1 MKMKWKWKWKR
12 PAAFLLATAM
22 IFTMSGVPASAVET
36 DVSAVSGNA
45 PAECVCETHCEQ
57 GAVNPDC
64 PVCAA
69 EDADLSACLGKE
81 AAVLSVQAMINALP
95 DEPTEENAEDVSAKL
110 GEIDEAMA
118 ALGDEER
125 AALDL
130 TQYQAAIAALAALAA
145 AQGEIALYADD
156 INKPRN
162 GTGTTEDP
170 YQIASTDEM
179 EWFRDTVNAG
189 NTKICAELMSDLN
202 FSDKQSNGN
211 WTWTPIGNSE
221 GNAYVGMFDGNG
233 YEIKEIR
240 LVDVQAQSQTNRG
253 LFGWIGTGGKVQDLA
268 VSVKDVGNSRLSVSD
283 SGLLS
288 VNNAGTIERCSATIS
303 NALYTDSFGM
313 IAYEN
318 RGKITDCLSYVSATG
333 NRLSISGKA
342 AGIARTNTATIS
354 NCFFRGSFRTGK
366 TDYAIAEN
374 KNGSITNCYY
384 RDANNGRNGEVYI
397 DGNKDTGDTV
407 VWKSTSE
414 CNSGEVA
421 WLLNNSGSRDTWRM
435 GSNKYPSLKK
445 TDGRVSKK
453 EDGSYVIGDKP
464 HMHGDV
470 EFTKVAALSDIK
482 ETGNYYID
490 AAVNVDNTWSVKGN
504 VVLCLNGQTVTDNN
518 GTDPAIEVSGNNS
531 LTLLACNGGKIT
543 GSGGTS
549 ILVDGGSLT
558 LGGKAQITGNAKN
571 ILLTQDSKIS
581 FDSLDPSAKFG
592 ISVENQENLSG
603 RVAVTDATGGQ
614 YFGQLVAD
622 GFKNDGSGFQL
633 YLGDD
638 GKTVMLGKQSAHTHC
653 ICGDSSKNVNGHTHG
668 ADITFQPWTETDK
681 LPTSGNYYLTRNVT
695 LTNNATLQNAN
706 VCLNGYTVTLS
717 DVGRIMSSGTT
728 QLTDCS
734 VGGKLESYSGKANGG
749 VTISNGNTFCLYG
762 GTLNGVKVEIGQTG
776 GGTFNMYG
784 GKITGNTQGTV
795 VGQSKTSKN
804 TTITINMY
812 GGEISGNNIS
822 ENQGGGVFVGSGNQF
837 NMYGGTIQNNS
848 AVDGGGVYVASAYNA
863 YSAGTMTICGDA
875 VIQGNNKAG
884 GVTNNV
890 SLPSGKQ
897 ITISGKLVK
906 NAKIGVTTRANLSQ
920 GNVNI
925 ATATDAGWVVA
936 KNFTSDNSAYDVGL
950 VNDGKTVQLQVHSH
964 QWKYTANGATIT
976 AACKAPS
983 CPAPA
988 GGSVTINKPAHTT
1001 YGDGQSENATL
1012 TENNWQGLAV
1022 NQIAITYKKGNDILK
1037 TAPTDAGTYT
1047 ANITLDGATASVKY
1061 TIAKAVPKVEDF
1073 TFAAPKDLV
1082 YNGQAKSAEVK
1093 AKDSVKG
1100 MGNITVK
1107 YYQSET
1113 EVEPINAGRYIVK
1126 ISVEEGTN
1134 YATATDLKIGE
1145 LTISEDTL
1153 PEGTGTDKSVTIRYN
1168 DTEVKT
1174 YTYTDFGFTAA
1185 GTFAVKGSVTE
1196 GTSLLAT
1203 GYPKFESNGVQV
1215 KLATGLSLDGSEK
1228 KVVIPM
1234 TFTPNGGNYK
1244 HKEVTLTIT
1253 LADKVT
1259 DTSTMK
1265 VTQAGC
1271 TFGDTLPDYVLT
1283 GKPDG
1288 AGEVTVLYT
1297 GSTLKEPSQTY
1308 SSANAP
1314 TDAGTYTVKVTCSTE
1329 KTNYEA
1335 TSEKFTIKPKSIA
1348 GATITLELAS
1358 AEFTTK
1364 ETVYTG
1370 SQQTVKVGSVTL
1382 TDMKDALTDNTD
1394 YTVEIGNGKTTGT
1407 NVGTY
1412 TVEVKGTGNYK
1423 DTANVSWK
1431 ITPAEL
1437 TIADATVAAK
1447 TYDGKKD
1454 ATVNSVS
1461 FTGFV
1466 NNETLTK
1473 GDDYTA
1479 TGEFNDANVGK
1490 ATEVTVTV
1498 TLNNTDKAKNYML
1511 KDGNTFKKTGVT
1523 ITQAETPA
1531 APTGLYGIK
1540 GQKLSTVTL
1549 PAGWTWAAPDTEMS
1563 EAGEDKTFTAK
1574 YHDAQGNYKD
1584 NDNVSV
1590 TVDVKNKVDVSS
1602 KITFPDGKM
1611 TYDPTK
1617 VMTYEKATISG
1628 IEKGENSTWT
1638 YTYILNTGNGKLN
1651 NDGKPIAAG
1660 SYGVTAIYED
1670 SKNIGRATAVL
1681 LIKKITLTGEPSVVK
1696 ITEDNKTLEDAKLAG
1711 STGWPIGTI
1720 KWVDKETG
1728 TELSNSTVV
1737 VANKEYKW
1745 VFTPDDTANYETLT
1759 GTVKLYTKTT
1769 PVTPPG
1775 GSSGGGGGGAAPA
1788 PTPAPVNPDV
1798 ITVKE
1803 DTKDN
1808 TTSKPGAET
1817 DTTTTTK
1824 TTVKNTTTATTKNEQ
1839 GQDVSKTTASVSK
1852 DLGDK
1857 LLDQAVSNKSDTI
1870 EITVKSNETNN
1881 NGSGAGASAADSVK
1895 ATEVELP
1902 KATVDAIAKDTNA
1915 DLVIKTDNGEVVLD
1929 NKTLETIAGAAKGD
1943 TVTIVVGENTQL
1955 KETQKPAEKI
1965 VGKNG
1970 TLFDLAAKIGE
1981 KLLHQFEGGK
1991 AHVTLPMPEKLKGKD
2006 VLVIYIDD
2014 NGLCKIL
2021 NHSVEKVGAND
2032 YIKFTTTHFSTFAVV
2047 DKDEAERLIK
2057 EQNAAH
2063 VKKLMQSAKF
2073 KVTTTK
2079 TSKKTVKVQV
2089 AAKSSKT
2096 MISDIKSLGYTVKY
2110 QFYRSTKKTAGYK
2123 VIKTKAAN
2131 TFTNTKGTKGTKYY
2145 YKARVLVYDGKTL
2158 VAKSALGQCSYGVR
2172 TWTK

>member
-1 MKMKWKWKWKR
+1 MKWKWKWKWKR
-12 PAAFLLATAM
+12 PAACLLAAAM
-22 IFTMSGVPASAVET
+22 MVTMSGVPAFAVET
-36 DVSAVSGNA
+36 DVSGVSGNA
-45 PAECVCETHCEQ
+45 PVECICETHCEQ
-57 GAVNPDC
+57 EAVNPDC

-189 NTKICAELMSDLN
+189 NTEICAKLMNDLN
-202 FSDKQSNGN
+202 FDNKQDNSL

-221 GNAYVGMFDGNG
+221 VNAYTGTFDGNG

-268 VSVKDVGNSRLSVSD
+268 VSVKYVGNSSLSVSD

-333 NRLSISGKA
+333 NKLSISGKA
-342 AGIARTNTATIS
+342 AGIARTNTGTIS

-384 RDANNGRNGEVYI
+384 RDANDGRNGEVYI

-407 VWKSTSE
+407 VWKRTSE
-414 CNSGEVA
+414 CNNGEVA

-435 GSNKYPSLKK
+435 GRNKYPSLKK

-482 ETGNYYID
+482 ATGNYYID
-490 AAVNVDNTWSVKGN
+490 AAVDVSSTWEVNGD
-504 VVLCLNGQTVTDNN
+504 VVLCLNGQTVTAKNEKA
-518 GTDPAIEVSGNNS
+518 PAIKVSSNNR
-531 LTLLACNGGKIT
+531 LKLLDCKEGKIT

-558 LGGKAQITGNAKN
+558 LGGKAQITGNDKN
-571 ILLTQDSKIS
+571 ILLAQGSKIS

-592 ISVENQENLSG
+592 ISVENQKDLSDP
-603 RVAVTDATGGQ
+603 VAVTDATGGQ

-622 GFKNDGSGFQL
+622 GFKDNGVGFEL
-633 YLGDD
+633 YLSDD

-668 ADITFQPWTETDK
+668 ADITFQPWRETDK

-695 LTNNATLQNAN
+695 LTKNATLQNAN

-717 DVGRIMSSGTT
+717 NVGRIMSSGTT

-749 VTISNGNTFCLYG
+749 VAISNGNTFCLYG
-762 GTLNGVKVEIGQTG
+762 GTFNGVKVEIGQTG

-784 GKITGNTQGTV
+784 GKITGNTKGTV

-812 GGEISGNNIS
+812 GGEISGNHIS

-848 AVDGGGVYVASAYNA
+848 AVDGGGVYIAPAENA
-863 YSAGTMTICGDA
+863 YSAGEMTICGDA

-897 ITISGKLVK
+897 ITISGELVK
-906 NAKIGVTTRANLSQ
+906 NANIGVTTRANLSQ

-936 KNFTSDNSAYDVGL
+936 KNFTSDNSAYNVGL
-950 VNDGKTVQLQVHSH
+950 LNDGKTVQLQVHSH

-1145 LTISEDTL
+1145 LTISADTL

-1466 NNETLTK
+1466 NNETLTM
-1473 GDDYTA
+1473 GSDYTA
-1479 TGEFNDANVGK
+1479 TGEFNDANAGDNK
-1490 ATEVTVTV
+1490 NVTVTV
-1498 TLNNTDKAKNYML
+1498 TLNNTDTAKNYTL
-1511 KDGNTFKKTGVT
+1511 KNGGIFNKTGVT
-1523 ITQAETPA
+1523 ISKAATPA

-1540 GQKLSTVTL
+1540 GQKLSTVIL
-1549 PAGWTWAAPDTEMS
+1549 PAGWSWVNPNTEMS
-1563 EAGEDKTFTAK
+1563 EAGSKTFTAN
-1574 YHDAQGNYKD
+1574 YHDDKENYQ
-1584 NDNVSV
+1584 NGTNVNV
-1590 TVDVKNKVDVSS
+1590 TVDVKDKKDVSNNIS
-1602 KITFPDGKM
+1602 FPDGKL

-1617 VMTYEKATISG
+1617 VMTYEKATIDG
-1628 IEKGENSTWT
+1628 IEAGTDPKWT
-1638 YTYILNTGNGKLN
+1638 YTYILDTGNGKLN
-1651 NDGKPIAAG
+1651 NDGKPIAVG
-1660 SYGVTAIYED
+1660 SYVVTAIYED
-1670 SKNIGRATAVL
+1670 SKNIGRKTAMLV
-1681 LIKKITLTGEPSVVK
+1681 
-1696 ITEDNKTLEDAKLAG
+1696 
-1711 STGWPIGTI
+1711 
-1720 KWVDKETG
+1720 VDKVKPTG
-1728 TELSNSTVV
+1728 GNSSSSSS
-1737 VANKEYKW
+1737 
-1745 VFTPDDTANYETLT
+1745 
-1759 GTVKLYTKTT
+1759 
-1769 PVTPPG
+1769 G
-1775 GSSGGGGGGAAPA
+1775 GASGGGGGGAAPA
-1788 PTPAPVNPDV
+1788 PTPAGSDV
-1798 ITVKE
+1798 VTVK
-1803 DTKDN
+1803 DDKGN
-1808 TTSKPGAET
+1808 AISGSNVV
-1817 DTTTTTK
+1817 TTTK
-1824 TTVKNTTTATTKNEQ
+1824 TTVNNTKNETSRNEQ
-1839 GQDVSKTTASVSK
+1839 GQTVSKIIGTVSK
-1852 DLGDK
+1852 ETAEK
-1857 LLDQAVSNKSDTI
+1857 LVSQAVSNRSDII
-1870 EITVKSNETNN
+1870 EITVS
-1881 NGSGAGASAADSVK
+1881 SAAASSEAADTAKS
-1895 ATEVELP
+1895 TELEIP
-1902 KATVDAIAKDTNA
+1902 KTTVASIAKDTDA
-1915 DLVIKTDNGEVVLD
+1915 SLVVKTDSGSVTLD
-1929 NKTLETIAGAAKGD
+1929 NKTLETITSETNGD
-1943 TVTIVVGENTQL
+1943 TVKLIVKENAALTEAQRAASAAIGEN
-1955 KETQKPAEKI
+1955 
-1965 VGKNG
+1965 GK
-1970 TLFDLAAKIGE
+1970 LFDLAVQSGNR
-1981 KLLHQFEGGK
+1981 LLHDFQGGK
-1991 AHVTLPMPEKLKGKD
+1991 AYVTLPMPDKLKGKD
-2006 VLVIYIDD
+2006 ILVIYIDD

-2021 NHSVEKVGAND
+2021 NHSVVKIGAEY
-2032 YIKFTTTHFSTFAVV
+2032 YIRFTTTRFSTFAVV
-2047 DKDEAERLIK
+2047 DKDEAEGLIK

-2063 VKKLMQSAKF
+2063 VKELMQSAKF

-2079 TSKKTVKVQV
+2079 TSKKSVKVQV

-2123 VIKTKAAN
+2123 LRKTSSKN
-2131 TFTNTKGTKGTKYY
+2131 SFISTKGTKGRKYY

-2158 VAKSALGQCSYGVR
+2158 VAKSALRQCSYGAR
-2172 TWTK
+2172 TWIK

>member
-1 MKMKWKWKWKR
+1 MIWKWKWKWKR
-12 PAAFLLATAM
+12 PAAFLLAAAM
-22 IFTMSGVPASAVET
+22 IFTMPGVPASAVET
-36 DVSAVSGNA
+36 DVSGVSGNA
-45 PAECVCETHCEQ
+45 SAECICETHCEQ

-156 INKPRN
+156 TNKPHN
-162 GTGTTEDP
+162 GKGTTEDP
-170 YQIASTDEM
+170 YQITSTDEM

-189 NTKICAELMSDLN
+189 NTKICAKLMNDLK
-202 FSDKQSNGN
+202 FDEKQDNSL

-221 GNAYVGMFDGNG
+221 VNAYTGTFDGNG

-268 VSVKDVGNSRLSVSD
+268 VSVKYVGNSSLSVSD

-303 NALYTDSFGM
+303 SALYTGSFGM

-318 RGKITDCLSYVSATG
+318 RGNITDCLSYVGATG
-333 NRLSISGKA
+333 NRLSISDKA
-342 AGIARTNTATIS
+342 AGIARTNTGAIS

-384 RDANNGRNGEVYI
+384 WHANDGRNGEVYI

-407 VWKSTSE
+407 VWKSRSE
-414 CNSGEVA
+414 CSSGEVA

-445 TDGRVSKK
+445 TDGRVNKNQ
-453 EDGSYVIGDKP
+453 DGSYNIGDKP

-482 ETGNYYID
+482 ATGNYYID

-531 LTLLACNGGKIT
+531 LTLLDCKGGKIT

-558 LGGKAQITGNAKN
+558 LGGKAQITGNDKN

-592 ISVENQENLSG
+592 ISVENQENLSDP
-603 RVAVTDATGGQ
+603 VAVTDATGGQ

-622 GFKNDGSGFQL
+622 GFKDNGVGFEL
-633 YLGDD
+633 YLSDD

-668 ADITFQPWTETDK
+668 ADITFQPWRETDK

-695 LTNNATLQNAN
+695 LTKNATLQNAN

-717 DVGRIMSSGTT
+717 DVGRIMPSGTT

-749 VTISNGNTFCLYG
+749 VAISNGNTFCLYG
-762 GTLNGVKVEIGQTG
+762 GTFNGVKVEIGQTG

-784 GKITGNTQGTV
+784 GKITGNTKGTV
-795 VGQSKTSKN
+795 VGQSKISKN

-812 GGEISGNNIS
+812 GGEISGNHIS

-848 AVDGGGVYVASAYNA
+848 AVDGGGVYIAPAKNA
-863 YSAGTMTICGDA
+863 YSAGEMTICGDA

-897 ITISGKLVK
+897 ITISGELVK
-906 NAKIGVTTRANLSQ
+906 NANIGVTTRANLLQ

-964 QWKYTANGATIT
+964 QWKYTPNGATIT

-1145 LTISEDTL
+1145 LTISADTL

-1466 NNETLTK
+1466 NNETLTM
-1473 GDDYTA
+1473 GSDYTA
-1479 TGEFNDANVGK
+1479 TGEFNDANAGDNK
-1490 ATEVTVTV
+1490 NVTVTV
-1498 TLNNTDKAKNYML
+1498 TLNNTDTAKNYTL
-1511 KDGNTFKKTGVT
+1511 KNGGIFNKTGVT
-1523 ITQAETPA
+1523 ISKAATPA

-1540 GQKLSTVTL
+1540 GQKLSTVIL
-1549 PAGWTWAAPDTEMS
+1549 PAGWSWVNPNTEMS
-1563 EAGEDKTFTAK
+1563 EAGSKTFTAN
-1574 YHDAQGNYKD
+1574 YHDDKENYQ
-1584 NDNVSV
+1584 NGTNVNV
-1590 TVDVKNKVDVSS
+1590 TVDVKDKKDVSNNIS
-1602 KITFPDGKM
+1602 FPDGKL

-1617 VMTYEKATISG
+1617 VMTYEKATIDG
-1628 IEKGENSTWT
+1628 IEAGTDPKWT
-1638 YTYILNTGNGKLN
+1638 YTYILDTGNGKLN
-1651 NDGKPIAAG
+1651 NDGKPIAVG
-1660 SYGVTAIYED
+1660 SYVVTAIYED
-1670 SKNIGRATAVL
+1670 SKNIGRKTAML
-1681 LIKKITLTGEPSVVK
+1681 
-1696 ITEDNKTLEDAKLAG
+1696 
-1711 STGWPIGTI
+1711 
-1720 KWVDKETG
+1720 
-1728 TELSNSTVV
+1728 
-1737 VANKEYKW
+1737 
-1745 VFTPDDTANYETLT
+1745 
-1759 GTVKLYTKTT
+1759 
-1769 PVTPPG
+1769 
-1775 GSSGGGGGGAAPA
+1775 
-1788 PTPAPVNPDV
+1788 
-1798 ITVKE
+1798 
-1803 DTKDN
+1803 
-1808 TTSKPGAET
+1808 
-1817 DTTTTTK
+1817 
-1824 TTVKNTTTATTKNEQ
+1824 
-1839 GQDVSKTTASVSK
+1839 
-1852 DLGDK
+1852 
-1857 LLDQAVSNKSDTI
+1857 
-1870 EITVKSNETNN
+1870 
-1881 NGSGAGASAADSVK
+1881 
-1895 ATEVELP
+1895 
-1902 KATVDAIAKDTNA
+1902 
-1915 DLVIKTDNGEVVLD
+1915 
-1929 NKTLETIAGAAKGD
+1929 
-1943 TVTIVVGENTQL
+1943 
-1955 KETQKPAEKI
+1955 
-1965 VGKNG
+1965 
-1970 TLFDLAAKIGE
+1970 
-1981 KLLHQFEGGK
+1981 
-1991 AHVTLPMPEKLKGKD
+1991 
-2006 VLVIYIDD
+2006 
-2014 NGLCKIL
+2014 
-2021 NHSVEKVGAND
+2021 
-2032 YIKFTTTHFSTFAVV
+2032 VV
-2047 DKDEAERLIK
+2047 DK
-2057 EQNAAH
+2057 
-2063 VKKLMQSAKF
+2063 VKP
-2073 KVTTTK
+2073 TGGN
-2079 TSKKTVKVQV
+2079 
-2089 AAKSSKT
+2089 SSSSS
-2096 MISDIKSLGYTVKY
+2096 SDTRWQRCGD
-2110 QFYRSTKKTAGYK
+2110 R
-2123 VIKTKAAN
+2123 
-2131 TFTNTKGTKGTKYY
+2131 
-2145 YKARVLVYDGKTL
+2145 
-2158 VAKSALGQCSYGVR
+2158 
-2172 TWTK
+2172 

>member
-1 MKMKWKWKWKR
+1 MKWKWKWKR
-12 PAAFLLATAM
+12 PAACLLAAAM
-22 IFTMSGVPASAVET
+22 MVTMSGVPASAVET
-36 DVSAVSGNA
+36 DVSGVSGSA
-45 PAECVCETHCEQ
+45 PAECSCETHCEQ

-81 AAVLSVQAMINALP
+81 
-95 DEPTEENAEDVSAKL
+95 
-110 GEIDEAMA
+110 
-118 ALGDEER
+118 
-125 AALDL
+125 
-130 TQYQAAIAALAALAA
+130 AAIAALAALAA

-170 YQIASTDEM
+170 YQITSTDEM

-189 NTKICAELMSDLN
+189 NTTICAELMSDLN

-221 GNAYVGMFDGNG
+221 DNAYVGMFDGNG

-268 VSVKDVGNSRLSVSD
+268 VSVKYVGNSSLSVSD

-303 NALYTDSFGM
+303 SALYTGSFGM

-318 RGKITDCLSYVSATG
+318 RGEITDCLSYVSATG
-333 NRLSISGKA
+333 NKLSISDKA
-342 AGIARTNTATIS
+342 AGIARTNTGTIS

-397 DGNKDTGDTV
+397 DGNKGTGDTV

-445 TDGRVSKK
+445 TDGRVNKNQ
-453 EDGSYVIGDKP
+453 DGSYNIGDKP

-482 ETGNYYID
+482 ATGNYYID

-571 ILLTQDSKIS
+571 ILLTQGSKIS

-592 ISVENQENLSG
+592 ISVENQKDLSDP
-603 RVAVTDATGGQ
+603 VAVTDATGGQ

-622 GFKNDGSGFQL
+622 GFKDNGVGFEL
-633 YLGDD
+633 YLSDD

-653 ICGDSSKNVNGHTHG
+653 ICGGRNTNLGHTSHS
-668 ADITFQPWTETDK
+668 DVTFQPWRETDK

-695 LTNNATLQNAN
+695 LTKNATLQNAN

-717 DVGRIMSSGTT
+717 NVGRIMSSGTT

-749 VTISNGNTFCLYG
+749 VAISNGNTFCLYG
-762 GTLNGVKVEIGQTG
+762 GTFNGVKVEIGQTG

-784 GKITGNTQGTV
+784 GKITGNTKGTV

-812 GGEISGNNIS
+812 GGEISGNHIS

-848 AVDGGGVYVASAYNA
+848 AVDGGGVYIAPAYNA
-863 YSAGTMTICGDA
+863 YSAGEMTICGDA

-897 ITISGKLVK
+897 ITISGELVK
-906 NAKIGVTTRANLSQ
+906 NANIGVTTRANLLQ

-976 AACKAPS
+976 AKCSQCGAS
-983 CPAPA
+983 
-988 GGSVTINKPAHTT
+988 GGSVTIKAPAELTYSGEGKPATVT
-1001 YGDGQSENATL
+1001 ASSD
-1012 TENNWQGLAV
+1012 WQGPA
-1022 NQIAITYKKGNDILK
+1022 ASGITISYIK
-1037 TAPTDAGTYT
+1037 TGKYGPAMLENGALPTNAGEYT
-1047 ANITLDGATASVKY
+1047 ASITVGGATASE
-1061 TIAKAVPKVEDF
+1061 TWSLNAK
-1073 TFAAPKDLV
+1073 
-1082 YNGQAKSAEVK
+1082 EVILNW
-1093 AKDSVKG
+1093 
-1100 MGNITVK
+1100 GNITDRKWKDGKTVTATVSNKVGNDEVDVTVTGGDQTAVGSPHTATAVGLTGAQAGNYRLPADKEQTYSIGKADARKLLDITVSQKQSVTTKQSKDIGRAGMPADAGNLTYAVGSESTTGSASVTASMTGSTVK
-1107 YYQSET
+1107 FTITGGANGDVITLPVTIGSDNYADSIVNVVITLTNKDTPTVTVKDITVTYDG
-1113 EVEPINAGRYIVK
+1113 NAIPDSK
-1126 ISVEEGTN
+1126 ITGKATFNGNTVEGTWGFKT
-1134 YATATDLKIGE
+1134 TA
-1145 LTISEDTL
+1145 
-1153 PEGTGTDKSVTIRYN
+1153 
-1168 DTEVKT
+1168 
-1174 YTYTDFGFTAA
+1174 
-1185 GTFAVKGSVTE
+1185 
-1196 GTSLLAT
+1196 
-1203 GYPKFESNGVQV
+1203 PKFVADSNDSV
-1215 KLATGLSLDGSEK
+1215 A
-1228 KVVIPM
+1228 VV
-1234 TFTPNGGNYK
+1234 FTPNDATTYAAVETN
-1244 HKEVTLTIT
+1244 I
-1253 LADKVT
+1253 KVT
-1259 DTSTMK
+1259 INKAT
-1265 VTQAGC
+1265 
-1271 TFGDTLPDYVLT
+1271 PT
-1283 GKPDG
+1283 GTP
-1288 AGEVTVLYT
+1288 
-1297 GSTLKEPSQTY
+1297 
-1308 SSANAP
+1308 
-1314 TDAGTYTVKVTCSTE
+1314 TYTAIT
-1329 KTNYEA
+1329 
-1335 TSEKFTIKPKSIA
+1335 TSGKKLSDA
-1348 GATITLELAS
+1348 ALAI
-1358 AEFTTK
+1358 
-1364 ETVYTG
+1364 G
-1370 SQQTVKVGSVTL
+1370 S
-1382 TDMKDALTDNTD
+1382 
-1394 YTVEIGNGKTTGT
+1394 
-1407 NVGTY
+1407 
-1412 TVEVKGTGNYK
+1412 
-1423 DTANVSWK
+1423 
-1431 ITPAEL
+1431 ITPA
-1437 TIADATVAAK
+1437 
-1447 TYDGKKD
+1447 G
-1454 ATVNSVS
+1454 
-1461 FTGFV
+1461 
-1466 NNETLTK
+1466 
-1473 GDDYTA
+1473 
-1479 TGEFNDANVGK
+1479 
-1490 ATEVTVTV
+1490 
-1498 TLNNTDKAKNYML
+1498 
-1511 KDGNTFKKTGVT
+1511 
-1523 ITQAETPA
+1523 
-1531 APTGLYGIK
+1531 
-1540 GQKLSTVTL
+1540 
-1549 PAGWTWAAPDTEMS
+1549 
-1563 EAGEDKTFTAK
+1563 
-1574 YHDAQGNYKD
+1574 
-1584 NDNVSV
+1584 
-1590 TVDVKNKVDVSS
+1590 
-1602 KITFPDGKM
+1602 
-1611 TYDPTK
+1611 
-1617 VMTYEKATISG
+1617 
-1628 IEKGENSTWT
+1628 
-1638 YTYILNTGNGKLN
+1638 
-1651 NDGKPIAAG
+1651 
-1660 SYGVTAIYED
+1660 
-1670 SKNIGRATAVL
+1670 
-1681 LIKKITLTGEPSVVK
+1681 
-1696 ITEDNKTLEDAKLAG
+1696 
-1711 STGWPIGTI
+1711 GTI
-1720 KWVDKETG
+1720 KWDLGDAMEV
-1728 TELSNSTVV
+1728 
-1737 VANKEYKW
+1737 
-1745 VFTPDDTANYETLT
+1745 TANTAYGWTYTLADVNYDKLT
-1759 GTVKLYTKTT
+1759 GSIT
-1769 PVTPPG
+1769 PYVVSA
-1775 GSSGGGGGGAAPA
+1775 SSGGGASGGGGGAAPA
-1788 PTPAPVNPDV
+1788 PTPDDSDV

-1824 TTVKNTTTATTKNEQ
+1824 TTVKNTTTETTKNEQ

-1870 EITVKSNETNN
+1870 EITVKSSDTN
-1881 NGSGAGASAADSVK
+1881 NGSGAGSTGAADSVK

-1902 KATVDAIAKDTNA
+1902 KVIVNAIAKDTNA

-1929 NKTLETIAGAAKGD
+1929 NKTLETIAGAANGD

-1970 TLFDLAAKIGE
+1970 TLFDLVAKIGE
-1981 KLLHQFEGGK
+1981 KHLHQFEGGK
-1991 AHVTLPMPEKLKGKD
+1991 AYVILPMPDKLKGKD
-2006 VLVIYIDD
+2006 ILVIYIDD

-2021 NHSVEKVGAND
+2021 NHSVVKIGAEY
-2032 YIKFTTTHFSTFAVV
+2032 YIRFTTPHFSTFAVV
-2047 DKDEAERLIK
+2047 DKDEAEGLIK

-2063 VKKLMQSAKF
+2063 VKELMQSAKF

-2079 TSKKTVKVQV
+2079 TSKKSVKVQV

-2123 VIKTKAAN
+2123 LFKTSSKN
-2131 TFTNTKGTKGTKYY
+2131 SFISTKGTKGRKYY
-2145 YKARVLVYDGKTL
+2145 YKARMLVYDGKTL
-2158 VAKSALGQCSYGVR
+2158 VAKSALRQCSYGAR
-2172 TWTK
+2172 TWIK

>member
-1 MKMKWKWKWKR
+1 MIWKWKWKWKR
-12 PAAFLLATAM
+12 PAAFLLAAAM
-22 IFTMSGVPASAVET
+22 IFTMPGVPASAVET
-36 DVSAVSGNA
+36 DVSGVSGNA
-45 PAECVCETHCEQ
+45 SAECICETHCEQ

-156 INKPRN
+156 TNKPHN
-162 GTGTTEDP
+162 GKGTTEDP
-170 YQIASTDEM
+170 YQITSTDEM

-189 NTKICAELMSDLN
+189 NTKICAKLMNDLK
-202 FSDKQSNGN
+202 FDEKQDNSL

-221 GNAYVGMFDGNG
+221 VNAYTGTFDGNG

-268 VSVKDVGNSRLSVSD
+268 VSVKYVGNSSLSVSD

-303 NALYTDSFGM
+303 SALYTGSFGM

-318 RGKITDCLSYVSATG
+318 RGNITDCLSYVGATG
-333 NRLSISGKA
+333 NRLSISDKA
-342 AGIARTNTATIS
+342 AGIARTNTGAIS

-384 RDANNGRNGEVYI
+384 WHANDGRNGEVYI

-407 VWKSTSE
+407 VWKSRSE
-414 CNSGEVA
+414 CSSGEVA

-445 TDGRVSKK
+445 TDGRVNKNQ
-453 EDGSYVIGDKP
+453 DGSYNIGDKP

-482 ETGNYYID
+482 ATGNYYID

-531 LTLLACNGGKIT
+531 LTLLDCKGGKIT

-558 LGGKAQITGNAKN
+558 LGGKAQITGNDKN
-571 ILLTQDSKIS
+571 ILLAQGSKIS

-592 ISVENQENLSG
+592 ISVENQENLSDP
-603 RVAVTDATGGQ
+603 VAVTDATGGQ

-622 GFKNDGSGFQL
+622 GFKDNGVGFEL
-633 YLGDD
+633 YLSDD

-668 ADITFQPWTETDK
+668 ADITFQPWRETDK

-695 LTNNATLQNAN
+695 LTKNATLQNAN

-717 DVGRIMSSGTT
+717 DVGRIMPSGTT

-749 VTISNGNTFCLYG
+749 VAISNGNTFCLYG
-762 GTLNGVKVEIGQTG
+762 GTFNGVKVEIGQTG

-784 GKITGNTQGTV
+784 GKITGNTKGTV
-795 VGQSKTSKN
+795 VGQSKISKN

-812 GGEISGNNIS
+812 GGEISGNHIS

-848 AVDGGGVYVASAYNA
+848 AVDGGGVYIAPAKNA
-863 YSAGTMTICGDA
+863 YSAGEMTICGDA

-897 ITISGKLVK
+897 ITISGELVK
-906 NAKIGVTTRANLSQ
+906 NANIGVTTRANLLQ

-964 QWKYTANGATIT
+964 QWKYTPNGATIT

-1145 LTISEDTL
+1145 LTISADTL

-1271 TFGDTLPDYVLT
+1271 TFGATLPDYVLT

-1466 NNETLTK
+1466 NNETLTM
-1473 GDDYTA
+1473 GSDYTA
-1479 TGEFNDANVGK
+1479 TGEFNDANAGDNK
-1490 ATEVTVTV
+1490 NVTVTV
-1498 TLNNTDKAKNYML
+1498 TLNNTDTAKNYTL
-1511 KDGNTFKKTGVT
+1511 KNGGIFNKTGVT
-1523 ITQAETPA
+1523 ISKAATPA

-1540 GQKLSTVTL
+1540 GQKLSTVIL
-1549 PAGWTWAAPDTEMS
+1549 PAGWSWVNPNTEMS
-1563 EAGEDKTFTAK
+1563 EAGSKTFTAN
-1574 YHDAQGNYKD
+1574 YHDDKENYQ
-1584 NDNVSV
+1584 NGTNVNV
-1590 TVDVKNKVDVSS
+1590 TVDVKDKKDVSNNIS
-1602 KITFPDGKM
+1602 FPD
-1611 TYDPTK
+1611 
-1617 VMTYEKATISG
+1617 
-1628 IEKGENSTWT
+1628 
-1638 YTYILNTGNGKLN
+1638 
-1651 NDGKPIAAG
+1651 
-1660 SYGVTAIYED
+1660 
-1670 SKNIGRATAVL
+1670 
-1681 LIKKITLTGEPSVVK
+1681 
-1696 ITEDNKTLEDAKLAG
+1696 
-1711 STGWPIGTI
+1711 
-1720 KWVDKETG
+1720 
-1728 TELSNSTVV
+1728 
-1737 VANKEYKW
+1737 
-1745 VFTPDDTANYETLT
+1745 
-1759 GTVKLYTKTT
+1759 
-1769 PVTPPG
+1769 
-1775 GSSGGGGGGAAPA
+1775 
-1788 PTPAPVNPDV
+1788 
-1798 ITVKE
+1798 
-1803 DTKDN
+1803 
-1808 TTSKPGAET
+1808 
-1817 DTTTTTK
+1817 
-1824 TTVKNTTTATTKNEQ
+1824 
-1839 GQDVSKTTASVSK
+1839 
-1852 DLGDK
+1852 
-1857 LLDQAVSNKSDTI
+1857 
-1870 EITVKSNETNN
+1870 
-1881 NGSGAGASAADSVK
+1881 
-1895 ATEVELP
+1895 
-1902 KATVDAIAKDTNA
+1902 
-1915 DLVIKTDNGEVVLD
+1915 
-1929 NKTLETIAGAAKGD
+1929 
-1943 TVTIVVGENTQL
+1943 
-1955 KETQKPAEKI
+1955 
-1965 VGKNG
+1965 
-1970 TLFDLAAKIGE
+1970 
-1981 KLLHQFEGGK
+1981 
-1991 AHVTLPMPEKLKGKD
+1991 
-2006 VLVIYIDD
+2006 
-2014 NGLCKIL
+2014 
-2021 NHSVEKVGAND
+2021 
-2032 YIKFTTTHFSTFAVV
+2032 
-2047 DKDEAERLIK
+2047 
-2057 EQNAAH
+2057 
-2063 VKKLMQSAKF
+2063 
-2073 KVTTTK
+2073 
-2079 TSKKTVKVQV
+2079 
-2089 AAKSSKT
+2089 
-2096 MISDIKSLGYTVKY
+2096 
-2110 QFYRSTKKTAGYK
+2110 
-2123 VIKTKAAN
+2123 
-2131 TFTNTKGTKGTKYY
+2131 
-2145 YKARVLVYDGKTL
+2145 
-2158 VAKSALGQCSYGVR
+2158 
-2172 TWTK
+2172 

>member
-1 MKMKWKWKWKR
+1 MKWKWKWKWKR
-12 PAAFLLATAM
+12 PAACLLAAAM
-22 IFTMSGVPASAVET
+22 MVTMSGVPAFAVET
-36 DVSAVSGNA
+36 DVSGVSGNA
-45 PAECVCETHCEQ
+45 PAECSCETHCEQ
-57 GAVNPDC
+57 GALNPDC

-189 NTKICAELMSDLN
+189 NTEICAKLMNDLN
-202 FSDKQSNGN
+202 FDNKQDNSL

-221 GNAYVGMFDGNG
+221 VNAYTGTFDGNG

-268 VSVKDVGNSRLSVSD
+268 VSVKYVGNSSLSVSD

-333 NRLSISGKA
+333 NKLSISGKA
-342 AGIARTNTATIS
+342 AGIARTNTGTIS

-384 RDANNGRNGEVYI
+384 RDANDGRNGEVYI

-407 VWKSTSE
+407 VWKRTSE
-414 CNSGEVA
+414 CNNGEVA

-435 GSNKYPSLKK
+435 GRNKYPSLKK

-482 ETGNYYID
+482 ATGNYYID
-490 AAVNVDNTWSVKGN
+490 AAVDVSSTWEVNGD
-504 VVLCLNGQTVTDNN
+504 VVLCLNGQTVTAKNEKA
-518 GTDPAIEVSGNNS
+518 PAIKVSGNNR
-531 LTLLACNGGKIT
+531 LKLLDCKEGKIT

-558 LGGKAQITGNAKN
+558 LGGKAQITGNDKN
-571 ILLTQDSKIS
+571 ILLAQGSKIS

-592 ISVENQENLSG
+592 ISVENQKDLSDP
-603 RVAVTDATGGQ
+603 VAVTDATGGQ

-622 GFKNDGSGFQL
+622 GFKDNGVGFEL
-633 YLGDD
+633 YLSDD

-668 ADITFQPWTETDK
+668 ADITFQPWRETDK

-695 LTNNATLQNAN
+695 LTKNATLQNAN

-717 DVGRIMSSGTT
+717 NVGRIMSSGTT

-749 VTISNGNTFCLYG
+749 VAISNGNTFCLYG
-762 GTLNGVKVEIGQTG
+762 GTFNGVKVEIGQTG

-784 GKITGNTQGTV
+784 GKITGNTKGTV

-812 GGEISGNNIS
+812 GGEISGNHIS

-848 AVDGGGVYVASAYNA
+848 AVDGGGVYIAPAENA
-863 YSAGTMTICGDA
+863 YSAGEMTICGDA

-897 ITISGKLVK
+897 ITISGELVK
-906 NAKIGVTTRANLSQ
+906 NANIGVTTRANLSQ

-936 KNFTSDNSAYDVGL
+936 KNFTSDNSAYNVGL
-950 VNDGKTVQLQVHSH
+950 LNDGKTVQLQVHSH

-1037 TAPTDAGTYT
+1037 TAPTDVGTYT

-1145 LTISEDTL
+1145 LTISADTL

-1297 GSTLKEPSQTY
+1297 GSTLKKPSQTY

-1382 TDMKDALTDNTD
+1382 TDMKDALTDTD

-1466 NNETLTK
+1466 NNETLTM
-1473 GDDYTA
+1473 GSDYTT
-1479 TGEFNDANVGK
+1479 TGEFNDANAGDNK
-1490 ATEVTVTV
+1490 NVTVTV
-1498 TLNNTDKAKNYML
+1498 TLNNTDTAKNYTL
-1511 KDGNTFKKTGVT
+1511 KNGGIFNKTGVT
-1523 ITQAETPA
+1523 ISKAATPA

-1540 GQKLSTVTL
+1540 GQKLSTVIL
-1549 PAGWTWAAPDTEMS
+1549 PAGWSWVNPNTEMS
-1563 EAGEDKTFTAK
+1563 EAGSKTFTAN
-1574 YHDAQGNYKD
+1574 YHDDKENYQ
-1584 NDNVSV
+1584 NGTNVNV
-1590 TVDVKNKVDVSS
+1590 TVDVKDKKDVSNNIS
-1602 KITFPDGKM
+1602 FPDGKL

-1617 VMTYEKATISG
+1617 VMTYEKATIDG
-1628 IEKGENSTWT
+1628 IEAGTDPKWT
-1638 YTYILNTGNGKLN
+1638 YTYILDTGNGKLN
-1651 NDGKPIAAG
+1651 NDGKPIAVG
-1660 SYGVTAIYED
+1660 SYVVTAIYED
-1670 SKNIGRATAVL
+1670 SKNIGRKTAMLV
-1681 LIKKITLTGEPSVVK
+1681 
-1696 ITEDNKTLEDAKLAG
+1696 
-1711 STGWPIGTI
+1711 
-1720 KWVDKETG
+1720 VDKVKPTG
-1728 TELSNSTVV
+1728 GNSSSSSS
-1737 VANKEYKW
+1737 
-1745 VFTPDDTANYETLT
+1745 
-1759 GTVKLYTKTT
+1759 
-1769 PVTPPG
+1769 G
-1775 GSSGGGGGGAAPA
+1775 GASGGGGGGAAPA
-1788 PTPAPVNPDV
+1788 PTPAGSDV
-1798 ITVKE
+1798 VTVK
-1803 DTKDN
+1803 DDKGN
-1808 TTSKPGAET
+1808 AISGSNVV
-1817 DTTTTTK
+1817 TTTK
-1824 TTVKNTTTATTKNEQ
+1824 TTVNNTKNETSRNEQ
-1839 GQDVSKTTASVSK
+1839 GQTVSKIIGTVSK
-1852 DLGDK
+1852 ETAEK
-1857 LLDQAVSNKSDTI
+1857 LVAQAVSNRSDII
-1870 EITVKSNETNN
+1870 EITVS
-1881 NGSGAGASAADSVK
+1881 SAAASSEAADTAKS
-1895 ATEVELP
+1895 TELEIP
-1902 KATVDAIAKDTNA
+1902 KTTVASIAKDTDA
-1915 DLVIKTDNGEVVLD
+1915 SLVVKTDSGSVTLD
-1929 NKTLETIAGAAKGD
+1929 NKTLETITSETNGD
-1943 TVTIVVGENTQL
+1943 TVKLIVKENAALTEAQRAASAAIGEN
-1955 KETQKPAEKI
+1955 
-1965 VGKNG
+1965 GK
-1970 TLFDLAAKIGE
+1970 LFDLAVQIGNR
-1981 KLLHQFEGGK
+1981 LLHDFQGGK
-1991 AHVTLPMPEKLKGKD
+1991 AYVILPMPDKLKGKD
-2006 VLVIYIDD
+2006 ILVIYIDD

-2021 NHSVEKVGAND
+2021 NHSVVKIGAEY
-2032 YIKFTTTHFSTFAVV
+2032 YIRFTTPHFSTFAVV
-2047 DKDEAERLIK
+2047 DKDEAEGLIK

-2063 VKKLMQSAKF
+2063 VKELMQSAKF

-2079 TSKKTVKVQV
+2079 TSKKSVKVQV

-2110 QFYRSTKKTAGYK
+2110 QFYRSTKKTEGYK
-2123 VIKTKAAN
+2123 LRKTSSKN
-2131 TFTNTKGTKGTKYY
+2131 T
-2145 YKARVLVYDGKTL
+2145 
-2158 VAKSALGQCSYGVR
+2158 QE
-2172 TWTK
+2172 WTIIE

>member
-1 MKMKWKWKWKR
+1 MKWKWKWKR
-12 PAAFLLATAM
+12 PAACLLAAAM
-22 IFTMSGVPASAVET
+22 MVTMSGVPAFAVET
-36 DVSAVSGNA
+36 DVSGVSGNA
-45 PAECVCETHCEQ
+45 PVECICETHCEQ
-57 GAVNPDC
+57 EAVNPDC

-81 AAVLSVQAMINALP
+81 AAVLSVQAMINDLP
-95 DEPTEENAEDVSAKL
+95 DELTEENAEDVSAKL

-156 INKPRN
+156 TNKPHN

-170 YQIASTDEM
+170 YQITSTDEM

-189 NTKICAELMSDLN
+189 NTKICAKLMSDLN

-268 VSVKDVGNSRLSVSD
+268 VSVKYVGNSSLPVSD

-313 IAYEN
+313 IAYKN
-318 RGKITDCLSYVSATG
+318 SGNITDCWSYVNAK
-333 NRLSISGKA
+333 LSISGKA
-342 AGIARTNTATIS
+342 AGIARTNTGTIS

-384 RDANNGRNGEVYI
+384 RDANGGRNGEVYL
-397 DGNKDTGDTV
+397 DGNKDGDDTV
-407 VWKSTSE
+407 VWKDTNA
-414 CNSGEVA
+414 CASGEVA

-482 ETGNYYID
+482 ATGNYYID
-490 AAVNVDNTWSVKGN
+490 AAVDVSSTWEVNGD
-504 VVLCLNGQTVTDNN
+504 VVLCLNGQTVTAKNEKA
-518 GTDPAIEVSGNNS
+518 PAIKVSGNNR
-531 LTLLACNGGKIT
+531 LKLLDCKEGKIT

-558 LGGKAQITGNAKN
+558 LGGKAQITGNDKN
-571 ILLTQDSKIS
+571 ILLAQGSKIS

-592 ISVENQENLSG
+592 ISVENQKDLSDP
-603 RVAVTDATGGQ
+603 VAVTDATGGQ

-622 GFKNDGSGFQL
+622 GFKDNGVGFEL
-633 YLGDD
+633 YLSDD

-653 ICGDSSKNVNGHTHG
+653 ICGGRNTNLGHTSHS
-668 ADITFQPWTETDK
+668 DVTFQPWRETDK

-695 LTNNATLQNAN
+695 LTKNATLQNAN

-717 DVGRIMSSGTT
+717 NVGRIMSSGTT

-749 VTISNGNTFCLYG
+749 VAISNGNTFCLYG
-762 GTLNGVKVEIGQTG
+762 GTFNGVKVEIGQTG

-784 GKITGNTQGTV
+784 GKITGNTKGTV

-812 GGEISGNNIS
+812 GGEISGNHIS

-837 NMYGGTIQNNS
+837 NMYGGTIENNS
-848 AVDGGGVYVASAYNA
+848 AVDGGGVYIAPAENA
-863 YSAGTMTICGDA
+863 YSAGEMTICGDA

-897 ITISGKLVK
+897 ITISGELVK
-906 NAKIGVTTRANLSQ
+906 NANIGVTTRANLSQ

-1466 NNETLTK
+1466 NNETLTM
-1473 GDDYTA
+1473 GSDYTA
-1479 TGEFNDANVGK
+1479 TGEFNDANAGDNK
-1490 ATEVTVTV
+1490 NVTVTV
-1498 TLNNTDKAKNYML
+1498 TLNNTDTAKNYTL
-1511 KDGNTFKKTGVT
+1511 KNGGIFNKTGVT
-1523 ITQAETPA
+1523 ISKAATPA

-1540 GQKLSTVTL
+1540 GQKLSTVIL
-1549 PAGWTWAAPDTEMS
+1549 PAGWSWVNPNTEMS
-1563 EAGEDKTFTAK
+1563 EAGSKTFTAN
-1574 YHDAQGNYKD
+1574 YHDDKENYQ
-1584 NDNVSV
+1584 NGTNVNV
-1590 TVDVKNKVDVSS
+1590 TVDVKDKKDVSNNIS
-1602 KITFPDGKM
+1602 FPDGKL

-1617 VMTYEKATISG
+1617 VMTYEKATIDG
-1628 IEKGENSTWT
+1628 IEAGTDPKWT
-1638 YTYILNTGNGKLN
+1638 YTYILDTGNGKLN
-1651 NDGKPIAAG
+1651 NDGKPIAVG
-1660 SYGVTAIYED
+1660 SYVVTAIYED
-1670 SKNIGRATAVL
+1670 SKNIGRKTAMLV
-1681 LIKKITLTGEPSVVK
+1681 
-1696 ITEDNKTLEDAKLAG
+1696 
-1711 STGWPIGTI
+1711 
-1720 KWVDKETG
+1720 VDKVKPTG
-1728 TELSNSTVV
+1728 GNSSSSSS
-1737 VANKEYKW
+1737 
-1745 VFTPDDTANYETLT
+1745 
-1759 GTVKLYTKTT
+1759 
-1769 PVTPPG
+1769 G
-1775 GSSGGGGGGAAPA
+1775 GASGGGGGGAAPA
-1788 PTPAPVNPDV
+1788 PTPAGSDV
-1798 ITVKE
+1798 VTVK
-1803 DTKDN
+1803 DDKGN
-1808 TTSKPGAET
+1808 AISGSNVV
-1817 DTTTTTK
+1817 TTTK
-1824 TTVKNTTTATTKNEQ
+1824 TTVNNTKNETSRNEQ
-1839 GQDVSKTTASVSK
+1839 GQTVSKIIGTVSK
-1852 DLGDK
+1852 ETAEK
-1857 LLDQAVSNKSDTI
+1857 LVSQAVSNRSDII
-1870 EITVKSNETNN
+1870 EITVS
-1881 NGSGAGASAADSVK
+1881 SAAASSEAADTAKS
-1895 ATEVELP
+1895 TELEIP
-1902 KATVDAIAKDTNA
+1902 KTTVASIAKDTDA
-1915 DLVIKTDNGEVVLD
+1915 SLVVKTDSGSVTLD
-1929 NKTLETIAGAAKGD
+1929 NKTLETITSETNGD
-1943 TVTIVVGENTQL
+1943 TVKLIVKENAALTEAQRAASAAIGEN
-1955 KETQKPAEKI
+1955 
-1965 VGKNG
+1965 GK
-1970 TLFDLAAKIGE
+1970 LFDLAVQSGNR
-1981 KLLHQFEGGK
+1981 LLHDFQGGK
-1991 AHVTLPMPEKLKGKD
+1991 AYVILPMPDKLKGKD
-2006 VLVIYIDD
+2006 ILVIYIDD

-2021 NHSVEKVGAND
+2021 NHSVVKIGAEY
-2032 YIKFTTTHFSTFAVV
+2032 YIRFTTTRFSTFAVV
-2047 DKDEAERLIK
+2047 DKDEAEGLIK

-2063 VKKLMQSAKF
+2063 VKELMQSAKF

-2079 TSKKTVKVQV
+2079 TSKKSVKVQV

-2123 VIKTKAAN
+2123 LLKTSSKN
-2131 TFTNTKGTKGTKYY
+2131 SFISTKGTKGRKYY

-2158 VAKSALGQCSYGVR
+2158 VAKSALRQCSYGAR
-2172 TWTK
+2172 TWIK

>member
-1 MKMKWKWKWKR
+1 MKKR
-12 PAAFLLATAM
+12 VLSMFMALALCLTLLPTAALADELGPVDGTS
-22 IFTMSGVPASAVET
+22 TVET
-36 DVSAVSGNA
+36 AGAD
-45 PAECVCETHCEQ
+45 AEAE
-57 GAVNPDC
+57 AKAK
-64 PVCAA
+64 AA
-69 EDADLSACLGKE
+69 
-81 AAVLSVQAMINALP
+81 VQAMIDALP

-110 GEIDEAMA
+110 GEIDAAMA

-156 INKPRN
+156 TNKPHN
-162 GTGTTEDP
+162 GKGTTEDP
-170 YQIASTDEM
+170 YQITSTDEM

-189 NTKICAELMSDLN
+189 NTKICAKLMNDLN
-202 FSDKQSNGN
+202 FDNKQNDSL

-221 GNAYVGMFDGNG
+221 DNAYVGMFDGNG

-240 LVDVQAQSQTNRG
+240 LVDVQAQSHTNRG

-268 VSVKDVGNSRLSVSD
+268 VSVKYVGNSSLAVSD

-318 RGKITDCLSYVSATG
+318 RGEITDCLSYVNATG
-333 NRLSISGKA
+333 NKLSISGKA
-342 AGIARTNTATIS
+342 AGIARTNTGTIS

-397 DGNKDTGDTV
+397 DGNKDTGATV

-445 TDGRVSKK
+445 TDGRVNKNQ
-453 EDGSYVIGDKP
+453 DGSYNIGDKP

-482 ETGNYYID
+482 ATGNYYID
-490 AAVNVDNTWSVKGN
+490 AAVDVSSTWEVNGD
-504 VVLCLNGQTVTDNN
+504 VVLCLNGQTVTAKNEKA
-518 GTDPAIEVSGNNS
+518 PAIKVSGNNR
-531 LTLLACNGGKIT
+531 LKLLDCKEGKIT

-558 LGGKAQITGNAKN
+558 LGGKAQITGNDKN

-681 LPTSGNYYLTRNVT
+681 LPTFGNYYLTRNVT
-695 LTNNATLQNAN
+695 LTKNATLQNAN

-749 VTISNGNTFCLYG
+749 VAISNGNTFCLYG

-795 VGQSKTSKN
+795 VGQSKTSNKS
-804 TTITINMY
+804 TITINMY

-890 SLPSGKQ
+890 SLPSGKT
-897 ITISGKLVK
+897 ITISGKLGK
-906 NAKIGVTTRANLSQ
+906 NANIGVTTRANLSQ

-983 CPAPA
+983 CLAPA

-1145 LTISEDTL
+1145 LTISGDTL

-1259 DTSTMK
+1259 DTKTMT
-1265 VTQAGC
+1265 VTQKDFVYGEETVNPQITGVEGTPTFTYKSDKAGAAESSEKP
-1271 TFGDTLPDYVLT
+1271 TDAGKYTVTAVLNTADTIYTASADFEIMAKSISGATVDAITGLAYNGTAHTPTPAVKMGSTALANATDYTLSYSENTNAGTATMTVTGRGNYTGTETVNFDIGQATLTVTPTGGQSKKFGATDPTLTYTTSGVVGSQIPSFT
-1283 GKPDG
+1283 GKLSR
-1288 AGEVTVLYT
+1288 AEGEDVGQYDITLGTLAMMNHDRSGFKASNYTLKMVSPAVKFEITKGTYT
-1297 GSTLKEPSQTY
+1297 GSTPTKTVNILKNYAGVQTGRLTAADFFTTAPAEAKITAAHPDSTHINMMSLAGKDASGSFTY
-1308 SSANAP
+1308 ASKTNITAASDESWTVTISSKNYTDFTGTLTFKLVDKTDAGVTISSVPASKTYGESFTLTASV
-1314 TDAGTYTVKVTCSTE
+1314 TDAGTDTGSWTWTSNDPSVLQVTGTGASATVKAL
-1329 KTNYEA
+1329 K
-1335 TSEKFTIKPKSIA
+1335 A
-1348 GATITLELAS
+1348 GSATISAKYESDTTMGEQTTASITVGKRVITVTADNKSMTVNGTLPTFTVTYGNLPSGVQAADIFGTLAS
-1358 AEFTTK
+1358 ASTT
-1364 ETVYTG
+1364 
-1370 SQQTVKVGSVTL
+1370 
-1382 TDMKDALTDNTD
+1382 TD
-1394 YTVEIGNGKTTGT
+1394 GKTTG
-1407 NVGTY
+1407 
-1412 TVEVKGTGNYK
+1412 
-1423 DTANVSWK
+1423 
-1431 ITPAEL
+1431 
-1437 TIADATVAAK
+1437 
-1447 TYDGKKD
+1447 
-1454 ATVNSVS
+1454 S
-1461 FTGFV
+1461 F
-1466 NNETLTK
+1466 
-1473 GDDYTA
+1473 DI
-1479 TGEFNDANVGK
+1479 
-1490 ATEVTVTV
+1490 TVTTPV
-1498 TLNNTDKAKNYML
+1498 L
-1511 KDGNTFKKTGVT
+1511 KT
-1523 ITQAETPA
+1523 
-1531 APTGLYGIK
+1531 
-1540 GQKLSTVTL
+1540 
-1549 PAGWTWAAPDTEMS
+1549 
-1563 EAGEDKTFTAK
+1563 EAG
-1574 YHDAQGNYKD
+1574 
-1584 NDNVSV
+1584 
-1590 TVDVKNKVDVSS
+1590 
-1602 KITFPDGKM
+1602 
-1611 TYDPTK
+1611 
-1617 VMTYEKATISG
+1617 
-1628 IEKGENSTWT
+1628 
-1638 YTYILNTGNGKLN
+1638 
-1651 NDGKPIAAG
+1651 
-1660 SYGVTAIYED
+1660 
-1670 SKNIGRATAVL
+1670 
-1681 LIKKITLTGEPSVVK
+1681 
-1696 ITEDNKTLEDAKLAG
+1696 
-1711 STGWPIGTI
+1711 
-1720 KWVDKETG
+1720 
-1728 TELSNSTVV
+1728 
-1737 VANKEYKW
+1737 
-1745 VFTPDDTANYETLT
+1745 ANYEVGAVTKGTLT
-1759 GTVKLYTKTT
+1759 VN
-1769 PVTPPG
+1769 PRS
-1775 GSSGGGGGGAAPA
+1775 SSGGGGGG
-1788 PTPAPVNPDV
+1788 
-1798 ITVKE
+1798 
-1803 DTKDN
+1803 
-1808 TTSKPGAET
+1808 
-1817 DTTTTTK
+1817 
-1824 TTVKNTTTATTKNEQ
+1824 
-1839 GQDVSKTTASVSK
+1839 SVSTYS
-1852 DLGDK
+1852 
-1857 LLDQAVSNKSDTI
+1857 V
-1870 EITVKSNETNN
+1870 TVGKTE
-1881 NGSGAGASAADSVK
+1881 NGSVSVSPKSAS
-1895 ATEVELP
+1895 
-1902 KATVDAIAKDTNA
+1902 
-1915 DLVIKTDNGEVVLD
+1915 
-1929 NKTLETIAGAAKGD
+1929 KGD
-1943 TVTIVVGENTQL
+1943 TVTITVTPDKGYVLETLTVLDKNDKEIKLTEKNGKYTFTMPAGKVEVKVTFMDDNTML
-1955 KETQKPAEKI
+1955 NYFVDVKAGDYFYDAVKWAAEKGI
-1965 VGKNG
+1965 TSG
-1970 TLFDLAAKIGE
+1970 TDA
-1981 KLLHQFEGGK
+1981 
-1991 AHVTLPMPEKLKGKD
+1991 
-2006 VLVIYIDD
+2006 
-2014 NGLCKIL
+2014 
-2021 NHSVEKVGAND
+2021 
-2032 YIKFTTTHFSTFAVV
+2032 THFSP
-2047 DKDEAERLIK
+2047 
-2057 EQNAAH
+2057 NAACTRAQI
-2063 VKKLMQSAKF
+2063 VTFLWRAAGSPEPKGTGSFADVPSDSYYTKAVAWAVENGITGGTGDGKFSPNATCTREQAVAFLYRASGSPAVSGGSAF
-2073 KVTTTK
+2073 ND
-2079 TSKKTVKVQV
+2079 V
-2089 AAKSSKT
+2089 AANAYYADAVAWAEKNEITGGIGGGLFGSGNDCT
-2096 MISDIKSLGYTVKY
+2096 RAQIVTFLYRTY
-2110 QFYRSTKKTAGYK
+2110 Q
-2123 VIKTKAAN
+2123 
-2131 TFTNTKGTKGTKYY
+2131 
-2145 YKARVLVYDGKTL
+2145 GK
-2158 VAKSALGQCSYGVR
+2158 
-2172 TWTK
+2172 